1 MSNIQRAFENKLSK
15 GQKAFIP
22 FITVGDPGVEM
33 TEQFIYALEEAG
45 STIIELGIPFS
56 DPVADG
62 PVIQRASLRAE
73 RAGFKLEQAFELVAK
88 VRQKSDIP
96 LVFLM
101 YANMIHHYD
110 IPKFFER
117 CKEVGVDGVIVPDV
131 PMEEKKEFGEDAKA
145 NEIDFISLVAP
156 TSKERVK
163 DICED
168 ASGFLYCVSSLGV
181 TGTRE
186 SIETNFGELFENIKR
201 HCKIPTAIGFGISNK
216 EQAGMLKHY
225 SEGIIIG
232 SAIVSIIE
240 EHGKDAVPYI
250 KEFAKEVVEELN
262 K

>member
-1 MSNIQRAFENKLSK
+1 MSNIQKTFENKLAK

-22 FITVGDPGVEM
+22 FITVADPHIEA
-33 TEQFIYALEEAG
+33 TEKFIYALEEAG

-73 RAGFKLEQAFELVAK
+73 KAGFKLEQAFELVK
-88 VRQKSDIP
+88 RVRQKTDIP

-110 IPKFFER
+110 INKFFER
-117 CKEVGVDGVIVPDV
+117 CKEVGVDGVIAPDV
-131 PMEEKKEFGEDAKA
+131 PMEERDEFRIPAKM
-145 NEIDFISLVAP
+145 NGVDFISLVAP
-156 TSKERVK
+156 TSKDRVK

-168 ASGFLYCVSSLGV
+168 SSGFLYCVSSLGV

-186 SIETNFGELFENIKR
+186 SIKTNFGDFFEDIKR
-201 HCKIPTAIGFGISNK
+201 HCDIPTAIGFGISNK
-216 EQAGMLKHY
+216 EQVKLLKQY
-225 SEGIIIG
+225 CEGIIIG
-232 SAIVSIIE
+232 SAVVKIIE
-240 EHGKDAVPYI
+240 EKGEGAAVYI
-250 KEFAKEVVEELN
+250 KEFASEMVEELN